1 MKRRNFLLGGSI
13 VAAAAPSVVSTAVAE
28 TSARDGGIRFRKDRD
43 RPTSPSGASGG
54 LEPYQPT
61 AGSPWNR
68 QRAAHLLRRT
78 GFGVTWPELDA
89 ATSSTPAAIVDRLLA
104 PVSAPPPPGTWVN
117 DAPFPSLTNEA
128 QAQYSIWARNMQ
140 EWWFTLMRDP
150 ARMLR
155 EKMTLFWHNHFV
167 SEYATVYVT
176 QYIYRQNQLFR
187 TNALGDFRELTKQVT
202 IDPAMLVY
210 LDGATNKAGNP
221 NENYGRELLELFTLG
236 AGAYSNGTPHYT
248 ERDIIELSR
257 ALTGWTIN
265 GLASE
270 FRPARFDNG
279 SKSILGASGNFGI
292 QGKGALD
299 VIDHIFSLVNPDN
312 GKRQAAVF
320 LCSKLYTAFV
330 HHTPDPAIVAGMA
343 ETLVASEWRIEPVLR
358 QLLTS
363 AHFFDENIIGS
374 IVKSPV
380 EFTVGAM
387 RELALKP
394 KFARQNTSVSRL
406 ELHDPVTTMMYLSQI
421 LLNPPNVKGWPGG
434 RSWISS
440 ATMPLRIRY
449 SKFWVEPI
457 PSALAYE
464 FDPQAWIMGLPD
476 STSATRLVDHIIEVL
491 LPLGLSSESRALLLD
506 ELLAGGYEWFPEQPN
521 AIPRIRACLIR
532 LMNLGEYQLM

>member
-1 MKRRNFLLGGSI
+1 MKRRTFILGGSI
-13 VAAAAPSVVSTAVAE
+13 VAAATPALVSTAVADRR
-28 TSARDGGIRFRKDRD
+28 TAGATRFEKDHSK
-43 RPTSPSGASGG
+43 PTSPSGAAGG
-54 LEPYQPT
+54 LEPYQPS
-61 AGSPWNR
+61 AAAPWNR

-78 GFGVTWPELDA
+78 GFGVTWQELEQ
-89 ATSSTPAAIVDRLLA
+89 ATNSTPAAIVDRLLA
-104 PVSAPPPPGTWVN
+104 PLASPPPPGTWVTN
-117 DAPFPSLTNEA
+117 APFPSLTNEA
-128 QAQYSIWARNMQ
+128 QAQYAVWARDMQ
-140 EWWFTLMRDP
+140 EWWFTQMRDP

-167 SEYATVYVT
+167 SEFATVYVT
-176 QYIYRQNQLFR
+176 QYIYKQNELFR
-187 TNALGDFRELTKQVT
+187 ANAFGDFRELTKQVT

-236 AGAYSNGTPHYT
+236 AGTYADGTPHYT

-270 FRPARFDNG
+270 FRPGRFDNG
-279 SKSILGASGNFGI
+279 SKTILGATGNFGI
-292 QGKGALD
+292 QGKASLD

-312 GKRQAAVF
+312 GKRQAALF

-330 HHTPDPAIVAGMA
+330 HHTPDPAIVSAMA
-343 ETLVASEWRIEPVLR
+343 TTLVANDWRVEPVLR
-358 QLLTS
+358 ELLTS
-363 AHFFDENIIGS
+363 AHFFDQNIFGS

-380 EFTVGAM
+380 EFTVGAV
-387 RELALKP
+387 RELGLKP
-394 KFARQNTSVSRL
+394 TFSRQNVSLSRL
-406 ELHDPVTTMMYLSQI
+406 ELHDPVTAMNSLSQI
-421 LLNPPNVKGWPGG
+421 ILNPPNVKGWPGG

-457 PSALAYE
+457 SGALPYG

-476 STSATRLVDHIIEVL
+476 STSAPKVLDHIIEVL
-491 LPLGLSSESRALLLD
+491 LPLGITSESRALLLD
-506 ELLAGGYEWFPEQPN
+506 ELLAGGYEWFPELPN